1 MLSTDVVVVAAG
13 ASRRMGGAD
22 KLTVPLAGRPLL
34 AWTLEALAASP
45 VVRQLVVVAAPER
58 VAELQDRPWLAGLGA
73 RARVVAGG
81 PRRQE
86 SVFAGVAASD
96 AELVLVHD
104 GARPLVTPGLVSRV
118 AEAATLHGAAI
129 PTLPVGETLKRL
141 AGSRVEGTVPREG
154 LATAQT
160 PQGARRDLLE
170 RAFAAVDPAGSGEF
184 TDEAALLEAAG
195 VEVVSV
201 EGESTNIKV
210 TRPQDLELAEALL
223 IARLGPARVGHGAD
237 SHPFGPGEELR
248 LGGLTIPEAP
258 PLAGHSDGDVALHA
272 VADAL
277 LGAAALGDLGRLF
290 PAGDPATRGIDSR
303 ELLRAVVASLLEA
316 GWRASSLDLSIVAA
330 RPRLGSARLQAIR
343 EAVAELTGLEPDA
356 VGTKASTGNLDGP
369 EGEGRSISATAIA
382 TVVRTWPS
390 G

>member
-1 MLSTDVVVVAAG
+1 MPSTDAVVVAAG
-13 ASRRMGGAD
+13 ASRRMGGID

-45 VVRQLVVVAAPER
+45 VVRQLVVVAAAER
-58 VAELQDRPWLAGLGA
+58 VAELQDRPWLRALG
-73 RARVVAGG
+73 ARVVAGG
-81 PRRQE
+81 ARRQE
-86 SVFAGVAASD
+86 SVRAGVAASD

-104 GARPLVTPGLVSRV
+104 GARPLVTPALVARV
-118 AEAATLHGAAI
+118 AEAATAHGAAI
-129 PTLPVGETLKRL
+129 PTLPVAETLKRV
-141 AGSRVEGTVPREG
+141 AGSRIEATVAGEG

-170 RAFAAVDPAGSGEF
+170 RAFGATDPAGGEF

-201 EGESTNIKV
+201 EGEAANVKV

-223 IARLGPARVGHGAD
+223 VARLGPPRVGQGRD
-237 SHPFGPGEELR
+237 SHPFGPGEGLK

-258 PLAGHSDGDVALHA
+258 PLSGHSDGDVALHA

-290 PAGDPATRGIDSR
+290 PAGDPATRGVDSR
-303 ELLRAVVASLLEA
+303 ELLRAVVARLLEA

-330 RPRLGSARLQAIR
+330 RPRLGADRLQAMR
-343 EAVAELTGLEPDA
+343 EALAELTGLDPGA

>member
-13 ASRRMGGAD
+13 ASRRMGGID
-22 KLTVPLAGRPLL
+22 KLTVSLAGRPLL

-45 VVRQLVVVAAPER
+45 VVRQLIVVAAAER
-58 VAELQDRPWLAGLGA
+58 VTELQDRPWLRSLG
-73 RARVVAGG
+73 ARVVAGG
-81 PRRQE
+81 ARRQD
-86 SVFAGVAASD
+86 SVQAGVAASD

-104 GARPLVTPGLVSRV
+104 GARPLVTPSLVSRV

-129 PTLPVGETLKRL
+129 PTLPVGETLKRVV
-141 AGSRVEGTVPREG
+141 GNRVEGTVPREG
-154 LATAQT
+154 VAAAQT
-160 PQGARRDLLE
+160 PQGARRELLE
-170 RAFAAVDPAGSGEF
+170 GAFAALAPAGSEF

-201 EGESTNIKV
+201 EGEATNLKI
-210 TRPQDLELAEALL
+210 TRPQDVELAEALL
-223 IARLGPARVGHGAD
+223 TARLGPPRIGQGSD
-237 SHPFGPGEELR
+237 SHPFGPGDGLR
-248 LGGLTIPEAP
+248 LGGLVIPDAP
-258 PLAGHSDGDVALHA
+258 QLFGHSDGDVALHA

-277 LGAAALGDLGRLF
+277 LGAAALGDLGGLF

-303 ELLRAVVASLLEA
+303 ELLRAVVARLVEA

-330 RPRLGSARLQAIR
+330 RPRLGSVRLQAMRDAI
-343 EAVAELTGLEPDA
+343 AELTGVEPDA
-356 VGTKASTGNLDGP
+356 VGVKASTGNLDGP

-382 TVVRTWPS
+382 TVVGTWPS